1 MGTRWGQGFMAA
13 TVVVLVASLWS
24 GGAAGAG
31 VADPT
36 ESGLAPSLP
45 GEVPPIPEGGDGES
59 VPPEATDPLAPVWP
73 LTPDA
78 LGPISGATEPGDDTS
93 DPEDDAQDATPTDP
107 NPQPG
112 DTPAQPGRPSPEGTG
127 TPPPGEEGP
136 SNLAA
141 MADVA
146 RDVVAAGT
154 PLVPVVDLTS
164 AVWLPSISFV
174 DIAVGPRS
182 SRDITD
188 ALLRAGAT
196 RDEIAQV
203 LAPFPVAGA
212 AQYGNDWGV
221 PRHNPYPH
229 PHQGTDIFA
238 SRGTPVVASL
248 PGVVTGI
255 GIDTA
260 VGGNSLRV
268 TQPDGTY
275 AYYAHLDGFAPG
287 VVEGT
292 FVRVGAILGYVGT
305 TGNAAGTPP
314 HLHYELRPGGGEAIP
329 PLPYLDQWLAGARD
343 RAQAFIQAAG
353 GVFPTVGAPVV
364 APGRVPVTPFLRAA
378 ATKESPISGLVMVA
392 VMVAAVILVRRRRRW
407 LAPLAGLLARR
418 SGWLPHRRPAG
429 TPGRLIT
436 FPFES
441 SATDESSRDGQVVDV
456 LEPFLS
462 RRHASVER

>member
-1 MGTRWGQGFMAA
+1 MTA
-13 TVVVLVASLWS
+13 TVVVLVASVLS
-24 GGAAGAG
+24 GGVAGAE

-45 GEVPPIPEGGDGES
+45 GDVSPIPEGGDWENALS
-59 VPPEATDPLAPVWP
+59 EATEPLAPVWP

-78 LGPISGATEPGDDTS
+78 LGPITGAKEPGDETS
-93 DPEDDAQDATPTDP
+93 ESEDDPQDATPTDP
-107 NPQPG
+107 NPQPADG
-112 DTPAQPGRPSPEGTG
+112 PAQSGRPSPEGTG
-127 TPPPGEEGP
+127 MPPPGEEGP

-141 MADVA
+141 MVDVA
-146 RDVVAAGT
+146 RDLLAAGT
-154 PLVPVVDLTS
+154 PLPPVIDLTS
-164 AVWLPSISFV
+164 VIRLPSVSFV

-182 SRDITD
+182 SRDIMD
-188 ALLRAGAT
+188 ALVRVGAT
-196 RDEIAQV
+196 PDEIAQV

-229 PHQGTDIFA
+229 PHEGTDIFA

-248 PGVVTGI
+248 PGVVTGV

-275 AYYAHLDGFAPG
+275 AYYAHLDGFAPS

-292 FVRVGAILGYVGT
+292 FVRAGVMLGYVGT

-314 HLHYELRPGGGEAIP
+314 HLHYELHPGGGEAIP
-329 PLPYLDQWLAGARD
+329 PLPYLDQWLAGARE

-353 GVFPTVGAPVV
+353 GVFPTVGAPVM
-364 APGRVPVTPFLRAA
+364 APGHVPVTPFLRAA
-378 ATKESPISGLVMVA
+378 ATKESPLSGLVMVA
-392 VMVAAVILVRRRRRW
+392 VMVAVVILVRRRRRW

-418 SGWLPHRRPAG
+418 SRWLPHHRSVGA
-429 TPGRLIT
+429 PGRLIT
-436 FPFES
+436 FPFDP
-441 SATDESSRDGQVVDV
+441 SATDEGSRDGQVVDV

-462 RRHASVER
+462 RRHASAER